1 MTPASLRALGLSQI
15 SASSGRHS
23 EKVKT
28 MEALKT
34 SVVAG
39 HWERMDEEEG
49 VDGSET
55 PIVSWQ
61 VIVV

>member
-1 MTPASLRALGLSQI
+1 
-15 SASSGRHS
+15 
-23 EKVKT
+23 

-61 VIVV
+61 VIVVYSFSCVLLFCDPMDSM